1 MDSSKKNTPAQ
12 VEVADIFCQFG
23 PAYRESH
30 PLPMRMLKTMSAI
43 ERCRTAALG
52 GHVDQCDSCG
62 YLRISYNSC
71 RNRHCPKCQSL
82 VKEKWLAARKRDL
95 LPVEYFHLVFTIP
108 DLLNPLALRNQR
120 VVYDLLFKAASE
132 ALLAL
137 SKDPKHLGAEIGFIS
152 ILHTWGQN
160 LIDHPHLHCLVP
172 GGGLSLKGQR
182 WISSR
187 GGFFIPVKV
196 LSRLFRGKFL
206 FYLKQAYRGGKLKFI
221 GEIRSLG
228 DTRKFQMIM
237 DELYRQEWVTYCKPP
252 FRSAQYVI
260 EYLGRYTHRVAISNH
275 RLVKVED
282 GKVTFR
288 WRDYGDDHKNKQM
301 TLEAIEFIRRFLLH
315 ILPNNFVKIR
325 HYGLLSNR
333 NRKTKLRRCQKILG
347 NTSNQGQQST
357 ESVGWEELLF
367 ELTGIDPRICP
378 CCKKGQMVTREILPP
393 QGHAP
398 PRKVRWVA

>member
-12 VEVADIFCQFG
+12 VEVADLFRQFG

-30 PLPMRMLKTMSAI
+30 TLPMRMLKTMSAI

-82 VKEKWLAARKRDL
+82 VKERWLAARKRDL

-120 VVYDLLFKAASE
+120 VVYDLLFKAASR

-137 SKDPKHLGAEIGFIS
+137 SKDPKRLGAEIGFIS

-160 LIDHPHLHCLVP
+160 LMDHPHLHCLVP
-172 GGGLSLKGQR
+172 GGGLSLDGRR

-196 LSRLFRGKFL
+196 LSGLFRGKFL
-206 FYLKQAYRGGKLKFI
+206 FYLKEAYRGGKLKFI

-228 DTRKFQMIM
+228 DTRKFQMMM
-237 DELYRQEWVTYCKPP
+237 DELYQQEWVTYCQSP
-252 FRSAQYVI
+252 FRSPKQVL
-260 EYLGRYTHRVAISNH
+260 EYLGRYTHRVAIANH
-275 RLVKVED
+275 RLIKVEE
-282 GKVTFR
+282 GKVTFY
-288 WRDYGDDHKNKQM
+288 WRDYKDGNKNKQM
-301 TLEAIEFIRRFLLH
+301 TLEAFEFIRRFLLH

-333 NRKTKLRRCQKILG
+333 NRQTKLRRCQKILG
-347 NTSNQGQQST
+347 STSKGKQQST
-357 ESVGWEELLF
+357 ESIGWEELLF

-378 CCKKGQMVTREILPP
+378 CCKKGRMVTREILPP
-393 QGHAP
+393 QGPAP
-398 PRKVRWVA
+398 PREVRWVA

>member
-12 VEVADIFCQFG
+12 VEVADIFRQFG
-23 PAYRESH
+23 PAYSQSH
-30 PLPMRMLKTMSAI
+30 HLPLRHLRAMNAI
-43 ERCRTAALG
+43 ECCRTAALG
-52 GHVDQCDSCG
+52 GHVEQCDVCG
-62 YLRISYNSC
+62 HIRISYNSC

-82 VKEKWLAARKRDL
+82 PREKWLAARKRDL
-95 LPVEYFHLVFTIP
+95 LPVEYFHIVFTIP

-137 SKDPKHLGAEIGFIS
+137 SKDLKHLGAEIGFIS

-160 LIDHPHLHCLVP
+160 LMDHPHLHCLVP
-172 GGGLSLKGQR
+172 GGGLSLDGKR

-187 GGFFIPVKV
+187 RGFFIPVKV

-206 FYLKQAYRGGKLKFI
+206 FYLKEAYRGGKLKFV

-228 DTRKFQMIM
+228 DTRKFQMMM
-237 DELYRQEWVTYCKPP
+237 DELYRKQWVLYCKPP
-252 FRSAQYVI
+252 FRSPEQVL
-260 EYLGRYTHRVAISNH
+260 EYLGRYTHRVAISNN
-275 RLVKVED
+275 RIIKVEE

-288 WRDYGDDHKNKQM
+288 WRDYQDGNQNKQM
-301 TLEAIEFIRRFLLH
+301 TLEAFEFIRRFLLH

-333 NRKTKLRRCQKILG
+333 NRKTKLRRCREILG
-347 NTSNQGQQST
+347 VGANREQQST
-357 ESVGWEELLF
+357 ESESWEELLF
-367 ELTGIDPRICP
+367 KLTGIDPHLCP
-378 CCKKGQMVTREILPP
+378 CCKKGRMVTREILSP

-398 PRKVRWVA
+398 PMEVRWVA

>member
-12 VEVADIFCQFG
+12 VEVADLFRQFG

-30 PLPMRMLKTMSAI
+30 TLPMRMLKTMSAI

-95 LPVEYFHLVFTIP
+95 LPVKYFHLVFTIP

-137 SKDPKHLGAEIGFIS
+137 SKDPKHLGAEIGFLS

-160 LIDHPHLHCLVP
+160 LMDHPHLHCLVP
-172 GGGLSLKGQR
+172 GGGLSLNGQR

-206 FYLKQAYRGGKLKFI
+206 FYLKQAYRADKLKFVGRI
-221 GEIRSLG
+221 CSMG
-228 DTRKFQMIM
+228 DTRKFQMMM
-237 DELYRQEWVTYCKPP
+237 DELYRQEWITYCKPP
-252 FRSAQYVI
+252 FRSALYVI
-260 EYLGRYTHRVAISNH
+260 EYLGRYTHRVAISSH
-275 RLVKVED
+275 RLIKVEN

-288 WRDYGDDHKNKQM
+288 WRDYEDGNKNKQM
-301 TLEAIEFIRRFLLH
+301 TVEAFEFIRRFLLH

-333 NRKTKLRRCQKILG
+333 NRKTKLRRCREILG
-347 NTSNQGQQST
+347 VGSNREQQST
-357 ESVGWEELLF
+357 ESVGWEKLLF
-367 ELTGIDPRICP
+367 ELTGIDPHLCP
-378 CCKKGQMVTREILPP
+378 CCKKGQMVTREILAPS
-393 QGHAP
+393 GHAP
-398 PRKVRWVA
+398 PREVIRVA

>member
-12 VEVADIFCQFG
+12 VEVADLFRQFG
-23 PAYRESH
+23 PAYRQSH
-30 PLPMRMLKTMSAI
+30 HLPLGHLRTMNAI
-43 ERCRTAALG
+43 ECCRTAALG
-52 GHVDQCDSCG
+52 GHVEQCDVCG
-62 YLRISYNSC
+62 HIRISYNSC

-82 VKEKWLAARKRDL
+82 PREKWLAARKRDL

-132 ALLAL
+132 ALLTL
-137 SKDPKHLGAEIGFIS
+137 SKDPKHLGAEIGFLS

-160 LIDHPHLHCLVP
+160 LMDHPHLHCLVP
-172 GGGLSLKGQR
+172 GGGLSLDGQR

-206 FYLKQAYRGGKLKFI
+206 FYLKQSYRAGKLKFV
-221 GEIRSLG
+221 GRVCWLG
-228 DTRKFQMIM
+228 DKREFQKML
-237 DELYRQEWVTYCKPP
+237 DQLYRKQWVLYCKPP
-252 FRSAQYVI
+252 FRSPEQVL
-260 EYLGRYTHRVAISNH
+260 EYLGRYTHRVAIANH

-288 WRDYGDDHKNKQM
+288 WRDYGDGNKNKQM
-301 TLEAIEFIRRFLLH
+301 TLEAFEFIRRFLLH
-315 ILPNNFVKIR
+315 ILPDNFVKIR

-347 NTSNQGQQST
+347 STSNGKQQST
-357 ESVGWEELLF
+357 ESESWEELLF

-378 CCKKGQMVTREILPP
+378 CCKKGRMVTREILSP
-393 QGHAP
+393 QGPAP
-398 PRKVRWVA
+398 PRKVRWLA

>member
-1 MDSSKKNTPAQ
+1 MDSSKDTRAQ
-12 VEVADIFCQFG
+12 IEVADIFRQFG
-23 PAYRESH
+23 PAYRQSH
-30 PLPMRMLKTMSAI
+30 RLPLRHLRAMNAI
-43 ERCRTAALG
+43 ECCRTAALG
-52 GHVDQCDSCG
+52 GHVEQCDVCG
-62 YLRISYNSC
+62 HIRISYNSC

-82 VKEKWLAARKRDL
+82 PREKWLAARKRDL
-95 LPVEYFHLVFTIP
+95 LPVEYFHIVFTIP

-120 VVYDLLFKAASE
+120 VVYSLLFKAASE

-160 LIDHPHLHCLVP
+160 LMDHPHLHCLVP
-172 GGGLSLKGQR
+172 GGGLSLDGQR

-187 GGFFIPVKV
+187 GGFFLPVKV

-206 FYLKQAYRGGKLKFI
+206 FYLKEAYRADKLKFVGRI
-221 GEIRSLG
+221 CLMG
-228 DTRKFQMIM
+228 DKREFQKML
-237 DELYRQEWVTYCKPP
+237 DQLYRKQWVLYCKPP
-252 FRSAQYVI
+252 FRSPKQLL

-275 RLVKVED
+275 RLVKVEQ

-288 WRDYGDDHKNKQM
+288 WRDYGDGNKNKQM
-301 TLEAIEFIRRFLLH
+301 SLEAFEFIRRFLLH

-347 NTSNQGQQST
+347 SIPNEKQQST
-357 ESVGWEELLF
+357 ESESWERLLF

-378 CCKKGQMVTREILPP
+378 CCKKGRMVNREILSP

-398 PRKVRWVA
+398 PRKVRWIA

>member
-1 MDSSKKNTPAQ
+1 MDSSKDTRAQ
-12 VEVADIFCQFG
+12 IEVADIFRQFG

-30 PLPMRMLKTMSAI
+30 LLPMRMLKTTSAI
-43 ERCRTAALG
+43 ECCRTAALG
-52 GHVDQCDSCG
+52 GHVDQCDNCG

-82 VKEKWLAARKRDL
+82 PKEKWLAARKRDL
-95 LPVEYFHLVFTIP
+95 LPVKYFHLVFTIP

-137 SKDPKHLGAEIGFIS
+137 SKDPKYLGAEIGFIS

-160 LIDHPHLHCLVP
+160 LMDHPHLHCLVP
-172 GGGLSLKGQR
+172 GGGLSLNGQR

-187 GGFFIPVKV
+187 RGFFIPVKV

-206 FYLKQAYRGGKLKFI
+206 FYLKEAYRGGKLKFV

-228 DTRKFQMIM
+228 DTRKFQMMM
-237 DELYRQEWVTYCKPP
+237 DELYRQEWVTYCQPP

-275 RLVKVED
+275 RLVKVEN

-288 WRDYGDDHKNKQM
+288 WRDYGDGNKNKQM
-301 TLEAIEFIRRFLLH
+301 TLEAFEFIRRFLLH

-333 NRKTKLRRCQKILG
+333 NRKTKFRRCREILG
-347 NTSNQGQQST
+347 VGSNREQQST
-357 ESVGWEELLF
+357 ESESWEELLF
-367 ELTGIDPRICP
+367 ELTGIDPHLCP
-378 CCKKGQMVTREILPP
+378 CCKKGRMVTREILPP
-393 QGHAP
+393 QGPAP
-398 PRKVRWVA
+398 PGEVRWVA

>member
-12 VEVADIFCQFG
+12 VEVADIFRQFG

-82 VKEKWLAARKRDL
+82 PREKWLAARKRDL
-95 LPVEYFHLVFTIP
+95 LPVKYFHIVFTIP

-137 SKDPKHLGAEIGFIS
+137 SKDLKYLGAEIGFIS

-160 LIDHPHLHCLVP
+160 LMDHPHLHCLVP
-172 GGGLSLKGQR
+172 GGGLSLNGKR
-182 WISSR
+182 WIFSR

-196 LSRLFRGKFL
+196 LSWLFRGKFL
-206 FYLKQAYRGGKLKFI
+206 FYLKEAYRGGKLKFV

-228 DTRKFQMIM
+228 DTRKFQMMM
-237 DELYRQEWVTYCKPP
+237 DELYRQEWVTYCRPP

-260 EYLGRYTHRVAISNH
+260 EYLGRYTHRVAISNN
-275 RLVKVED
+275 RMVKVEQE
-282 GKVTFR
+282 KVIFR
-288 WRDYGDDHKNKQM
+288 WRDYKDGNKNKQM
-301 TLEAIEFIRRFLLH
+301 TLEAFEFIRRFLLH

-333 NRKTKLRRCQKILG
+333 NRKTKLRRCREIFG
-347 NTSNQGQQST
+347 VGSNREQQST
-357 ESVGWEELLF
+357 ESESWEELLF
-367 ELTGIDPRICP
+367 ELTGIDPHLCP
-378 CCKKGQMVTREILPP
+378 CCKKGRMVTRETLSP

>member
-12 VEVADIFCQFG
+12 VEVADIFRQFG

-43 ERCRTAALG
+43 ERCRTAQLG

-82 VKEKWLAARKRDL
+82 PREKWLAARKRDL
-95 LPVEYFHLVFTIP
+95 LPVEYFHIVFTIP

-137 SKDPKHLGAEIGFIS
+137 SKDPKHLGAEIGFLS

-160 LIDHPHLHCLVP
+160 LMDHPHLHCLVP
-172 GGGLSLKGQR
+172 GGGLSLDGQR

-187 GGFFIPVKV
+187 GFFIPVKV

-206 FYLKQAYRGGKLKFI
+206 FYLKEAYRGGKLKFI

-228 DTRKFQMIM
+228 DTPKFQMMM
-237 DELYRQEWVTYCKPP
+237 DELYRQEWVVYCKPP

-260 EYLGRYTHRVAISNH
+260 EYLGRYTHRVAISNN
-275 RLVKVED
+275 RIVKVEQE
-282 GKVTFR
+282 KVTFR
-288 WRDYGDDHKNKQM
+288 WRDYKDGNKNKQM
-301 TLEAIEFIRRFLLH
+301 TLEAFEFIRRFLLH

-333 NRKTKLRRCQKILG
+333 NRKTKLRRCREIFG
-347 NTSNQGQQST
+347 VGSNREQQST
-357 ESVGWEELLF
+357 ESESWEELLF
-367 ELTGIDPRICP
+367 ELTGIDPHLCP
-378 CCKKGQMVTREILPP
+378 CCKKGRMVTREILPP
-393 QGHAP
+393 PGHAP
-398 PRKVRWVA
+398 PGKVRLVA